1 MSKYLLILL
10 WVGFMAVAAPV
21 LGARR
26 QELVMGKPEQRLRP
40 GFAILVFAPV
50 VWMAATRGY
59 IADSPLSSMG
69 QKNMRGEWH

>member
-21 LGARR
+21 LGAQR

-40 GFAILVFAPV
+40 GFAILVV
-50 VWMAATRGY
+50 CG
-59 IADSPLSSMG
+59 SPYHQYLP
-69 QKNMRGEWH
+69 

>member
-26 QELVMGKPEQRLRP
+26 RELVMGKPEQRLRP
-40 GFAILVFAPV
+40 RFAILVFAPV

-59 IADSPLSSMG
+59 IADSLLSSKL
-69 QKNMRGEWH
+69 QKN

>member
-1 MSKYLLILL
+1 
-10 WVGFMAVAAPV
+10 MAVAAPV
-21 LGARR
+21 LGAQR

-59 IADSPLSSMG
+59 IADSLLSSKL
-69 QKNMRGEWH
+69 QKKLVQR

>member
-10 WVGFMAVAAPV
+10 WVGFMAVAAPF

-40 GFAILVFAPV
+40 GFAIRR
-50 VWMAATRGY
+50 WG
-59 IADSPLSSMG
+59 
-69 QKNMRGEWH
+69 